1 MVNKKFIYVLMF
13 IFMGLLLVSPV
24 LAAHHNIDTTTYS
37 CGNKMIEN
45 IPQALPKAI
54 HLIYNICQIAVP
66 VLLVVFGSLD
76 LLKALAAQ
84 KEDEIKKGQSLVIKR
99 LIAAVILFFVFAIV
113 KILISVVSDTPNT
126 ANNIVDCAE
135 CFINNDCT
143 REN

>member
-1 MVNKKFIYVLMF
+1 MVNKKFVYVLMF
-13 IFMGLLLVSPV
+13 VFMGLLLVSPV
-24 LAAHHNIDTTTYS
+24 LAVHNNLDTVTYS

-45 IPQALPKAI
+45 IPRALPKAV

-84 KEDEIKKGQSLVIKR
+84 KEDEIKKGQSIVIKR
-99 LIAAVILFFVFAIV
+99 LIAAVILYFVFAIV
-113 KILISVVSDTPNT
+113 KVLISIVADTPNA

-135 CFINNDCT
+135 CFINNECT
-143 REN
+143 RES